1 MIPDPTDEIRAIR
14 NRLAAK
20 CNYDLDRIVEETR
33 QHQRDSGRTYCSI
46 GQEATVEETTNLL
59 IDAKYD
65 SLTRAE
71 TEKQLTYEPDKRTRG

>member
-33 QHQRDSGRTYCSI
+33 QHQRDSGRTYRSL
-46 GQEATVEETTNLL
+46 GQEASVGETTNQRMQPSR
-59 IDAKYD
+59 D
-65 SLTRAE
+65 SAT
-71 TEKQLTYEPDKRTRG
+71 

>member
-33 QHQRDSGRTYCSI
+33 QHQRESGRTYCSLGRGDRAI
-46 GQEATVEETTNLL
+46 RGNSFLPKNGQE
-59 IDAKYD
+59 
-65 SLTRAE
+65 R
-71 TEKQLTYEPDKRTRG
+71 

>member
-33 QHQRDSGRTYCSI
+33 QHQRDSGRTYCSL
-46 GQEATVEETTNLL
+46 GQEP
-59 IDAKYD
+59 
-65 SLTRAE
+65 RAE
-71 TEKQLTYEPDKRTRG
+71 EVTNQPTRPCRDLAI

>member
-33 QHQRDSGRTYCSI
+33 QHQRDSGRTYCSL
-46 GQEATVEETTNLL
+46 GPGPTVGETTNQRR
-59 IDAKYD
+59 DGSGDRPAV
-65 SLTRAE
+65 RA
-71 TEKQLTYEPDKRTRG
+71 

>member
-33 QHQRDSGRTYCSI
+33 QHQRDSGRTY
-46 GQEATVEETTNLL
+46 GTLNPDAGAEEATNRR
-59 IDAKYD
+59 
-65 SLTRAE
+65 SRAGILPRE
-71 TEKQLTYEPDKRTRG
+71 GRNREGRSF